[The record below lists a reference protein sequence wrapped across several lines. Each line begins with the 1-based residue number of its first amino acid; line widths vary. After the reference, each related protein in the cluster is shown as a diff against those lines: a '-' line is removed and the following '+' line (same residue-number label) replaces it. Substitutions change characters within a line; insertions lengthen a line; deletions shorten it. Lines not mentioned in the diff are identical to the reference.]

1 MKRRISGAVVGLIVA
16 TGGTA
21 AKADLADALQGYW
34 QFEGSGA
41 DGSGFG
47 RDVALNGVAGY
58 DTGLFGQALNL
69 PWDPDAYAYRPV
81 DDQAFDFG
89 AGDFTI
95 QTWVNYNSLYGEM
108 VLVEKFTGAGGPG
121 WTLSKLNGDAYHFY
135 AAGMGSISSPAQ
147 TISLGE
153 WHHVVAVR
161 EGDTLELFFDND
173 KIASG
178 TGFSGAISDTSKGL
192 LIGQRDGPSQDFR
205 MDGRLDEIAIWTRA
219 LGETEIET
227 LYNDGAGLIIPE
239 PAALCLL
246 GLGSLA
252 VLRRGRG

>member
-1 MKRRISGAVVGLIVA
+1 MKRRISSAVVGLIVA

-41 DGSGFG
+41 DASGFG
-47 RDVALNGVAGY
+47 RDVTLNGVAGY

-81 DDQAFDFG
+81 DDQVFDFG

-95 QTWVNYNSLYGEM
+95 QTWVNYNPRWGQM
-108 VLVEKFTGAGGPG
+108 VAVEKFTGPGGPG
-121 WTLSKLNGDAYHFY
+121 WTLTKIHDETYQFY
-135 AAGMGSISSPAQ
+135 GMPMGALTSPVQ
-147 TISLGE
+147 TISTGA
-153 WHHVVAVR
+153 WHQIVAVR

-219 LGETEIET
+219 LGEAEIET
-227 LYNDGAGLIIPE
+227 LYNDGAGMIIPE
-239 PAALCLL
+239 PASLALL
-246 GLGSLA
+246 GLGGLA
-252 VLRRGRG
+252 LLRRQRG